1 MFINGE
7 SKMFKQIVTLFRGQA
22 FEAQEAVVDGYALT
36 ILRQQIRDC
45 AGAVTATRRAMA
57 IAIAQNE
64 QEIVQCVKIKARI
77 ADLETRTLQ
86 ALELNKQELAHEAAE
101 TIAILE
107 MERDSSLAAQSN
119 FSREISRLK
128 GILRASETR
137 LKDIERGQRI
147 AAVTERTQHLREQG
161 AGSTQNALRDAE
173 ATLSR
178 LQIRQ
183 RQIDV
188 TQEVMAEMDKSSD
201 PSALSEKLAAAGCGA
216 PLKTGADDVLKRL
229 QLQMKSQA

>member
-45 AGAVTATRRAMA
+45 AGAVTATRRAVA
-57 IAIAQNE
+57 IA
-64 QEIVQCVKIKARI
+64 IVQCVKIKARI

-188 TQEVMAEMDKSSD
+188 TEEVMAEMDKSSD

>member
-1 MFINGE
+1 
-7 SKMFKQIVTLFRGQA
+7 MFKQIVTLFRGQT

-45 AGAVTATRRAMA
+45 AGAVTATRRAVA
-57 IAIAQNE
+57 IALAQND
-64 QEIVQCVKIKARI
+64 QEITQCEKIKSRI
-77 ADLETRTLQ
+77 ADLENRALQ
-86 ALELNKQELAHEAAE
+86 ALEQNKLELAHEAAE

-107 MERDSSLAAQSN
+107 MECHSSLAAQAN
-119 FSREISRLK
+119 FSREITRLK

-147 AAVTERTQHLREQG
+147 AAVTEKTQNLREQG
-161 AGSTQNALRDAE
+161 PGSTINALRDAE

-188 TQEVMAEMDKSSD
+188 TAEVMADMDKAAD
-201 PSALSEKLAAAGCGA
+201 PSTLTEKLAAAGCGA

-229 QLQMKSQA
+229 RLQLKPLAS

>member
-1 MFINGE
+1 
-7 SKMFKQIVTLFRGQA
+7 MFKQIVTLFRGRA
-22 FEAQEAVVDGYALT
+22 YETQEAVVDAHTLT

-45 AGAVTATRRAMA
+45 AEAVTASRKAVA

-64 QEIVQCVKIKARI
+64 QEITQCAKIKARI
-77 ADLETRTLQ
+77 ADLEARTLQ
-86 ALELNKQELAHEAAE
+86 ALEQGKQDLAHEAAE

-128 GILRASETR
+128 GILRSSEAR
-137 LKDIERGQRI
+137 LKDIERGHRI
-147 AAVTERTQHLREQG
+147 AAVTEKTQNLHEQG
-161 AGSTQNALRDAE
+161 AGSTLNALRDAE
-173 ATLSR
+173 ATLAR

-188 TQEVMAEMDKSSD
+188 TDEVMAEMDKAAD
-201 PSALSEKLAAAGCGA
+201 PSTLVEKLAAAGCGA
-216 PLKTGADDVLKRL
+216 STKTGADDVLKRL
-229 QLQMKSQA
+229 QLQLRPNT

>member
-1 MFINGE
+1 
-7 SKMFKQIVTLFRGQA
+7 MFKQIVTLFRGRA
-22 FEAQEAVVDGYALT
+22 YETQEAVVDAHTLT

-45 AGAVTATRRAMA
+45 AEAVTASRKAVA

-64 QEIVQCVKIKARI
+64 QEITQCAKIKARI
-77 ADLETRTLQ
+77 ADLEARTLQ
-86 ALELNKQELAHEAAE
+86 ALEQGKQDLAHEAAE

-128 GILRASETR
+128 GILRSSEAR
-137 LKDIERGQRI
+137 LKDIERGHRI
-147 AAVTERTQHLREQG
+147 AAVTEKTQNLHEQG
-161 AGSTQNALRDAE
+161 AGSTLNALRDAE
-173 ATLSR
+173 ATLAR

-188 TQEVMAEMDKSSD
+188 TDEVMAEMDKAAD
-201 PSALSEKLAAAGCGA
+201 PSTLVEKLAAAGCGA
-216 PLKTGADDVLKRL
+216 STKTGADDVLKRL
-229 QLQMKSQA
+229 QLQLKPNT